1 MRPAARSKPRTDA
14 HVMHMCYAVGH
25 GNCRSNRIQPYRG
38 SASSGRAQAAG
49 GVGGKRTG
57 LIRRNPEKSLRLYQE
72 KPSDAEE
79 EMLKLLLKEM
89 NAALDASLESIR
101 VARTEIRE
109 NLQKIEEMRAA
120 RP

>member
-1 MRPAARSKPRTDA
+1 MATAAQTASSRTVVLLRPAERKRLEELAASEQ
-14 HVMHMCYAVGH
+14 V
-25 GNCRSNRIQPYRG
+25 
-38 SASSGRAQAAG
+38 SSGEI
-49 GVGGKRTG
+49 
-57 LIRRNPEKSLRLYQE
+57 LRRSLRLYQE